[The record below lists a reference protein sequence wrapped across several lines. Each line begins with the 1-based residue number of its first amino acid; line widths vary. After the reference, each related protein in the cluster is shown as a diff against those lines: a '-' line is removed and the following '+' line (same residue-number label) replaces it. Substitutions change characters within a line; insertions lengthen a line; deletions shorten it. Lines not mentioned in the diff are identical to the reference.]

1 MDWENIG
8 KASVMLICSF
18 AGVGLIYLIVR
29 IVSWKWHVDSKIE
42 LQDEVNKELF
52 QVLKDIKATIDEAIS
67 KERNKE

>member
-29 IVSWKWHVDSKIE
+29 IVAWKSYVDTKIE
-42 LQDEVNKELF
+42 LQDMVNNELSRA
-52 QVLKDIKATIDEAIS
+52 LKDIKATINEAIS
-67 KERNKE
+67 KKRNKE